1 MQFGRENV
9 QTIKIINNT
18 SASITNFFFCLYNNE
33 KFAFTP
39 DSFSLAPNEHKLVT
53 ITLKIKSA
61 RSVAKEFA
69 YLKSTDINK
78 RITLL
83 INQFSSPE
91 AKTRPEEGLEDMN
104 TLSSREYRDI
114 QTQAIEKI
122 IREKEAYIALLEKER
137 ESSAKVP
144 NFRTE
149 ESAEKSTAMRR

>member
-1 MQFGRENV
+1 MQFGRENI

-18 SASITNFFFCLYNNE
+18 SSAISNFFFCLYNTE

-39 DSFSLAPNEHKLVT
+39 DSFSLSPNEHKLVT
-53 ITLKIKSA
+53 IALKIKSA

-91 AKTRPEEGLEDMN
+91 AKVRPEEGVEDLN

-122 IREKEAYIALLEKER
+122 IKEKEAYIALLEKER
-137 ESSAKVP
+137 ESSTKVP
-144 NFRTE
+144 NFRT
-149 ESAEKSTAMRR
+149 